1 MAHTFSE
8 DEFTADIG
16 FTATGRTPE
25 ELMVA
30 AADATMNVMVE
41 DLAEIDGRQKKDL
54 RVEAASL
61 DMALFDLLQELV
73 FYKDAEELLLRL
85 AKVVIAMTDDRI
97 VVTAEAWGEQI
108 DREKHQLLVD
118 VKAVTLHRFK
128 VEETEE
134 GWTAT
139 VVLDI

>member
-1 MAHTFSE
+1 MAHTFLE

-25 ELMVA
+25 EMMVA

-41 DLAEIDGRQKKDL
+41 DLSEIAGREKKEI
-54 RVEAASL
+54 RVVAATL

-85 AKVVIAMTDDRI
+85 TKVVIATADDRI

-108 DREKHQLLVD
+108 DQERHQLLVD

-128 VEETEE
+128 VEETPE
-134 GWTAT
+134 GWSAT

>member
-1 MAHTFSE
+1 MAHTFFE

-25 ELMVA
+25 ELMIA

-41 DLAEIDGRQKKDL
+41 DITDIAGREKKDI

-73 FYKDAEELLLRL
+73 FYKDAEELLLRV
-85 AKVVIAMTDDRI
+85 AKVAITAAGDRI
-97 VVTAEAWGEQI
+97 VVAAEAWGEQI
-108 DREKHQLLVD
+108 DRERHQLLVD

-128 VEETEE
+128 VEQTTE
-134 GWTAT
+134 GWSAT

>member
-1 MAHTFSE
+1 MAHTFFE

-16 FTATGRTPE
+16 FTASGRTPE
-25 ELMVA
+25 ELLIA

-41 DLAEIDGRQKKDL
+41 DLTEIAGREKKDL

-61 DMALFDLLQELV
+61 DMALFDLLQEPV

-85 AKVVIAMTDDRI
+85 AKVAIAEADDRI

-108 DREKHQLLVD
+108 DQERHQRLVD

-128 VEETEE
+128 VEETPE
-134 GWTAT
+134 GWSAT
-139 VVLDI
+139 VVLYI

>member
-1 MAHTFSE
+1 MPHTFFE
-8 DEFTADIG
+8 DEFTADIA

-41 DLAEIDGRQKKDL
+41 DVADIAGREKKDI

-85 AKVVIAMTDDRI
+85 AKVEITEADDRI
-97 VVTAEAWGEQI
+97 VVTAEAWGEKI
-108 DREKHQLLVD
+108 DRERHQLLVD

-128 VEETEE
+128 VEETAG
-134 GWTAT
+134 GWSAT